1 MNGMRPLPPDIHVP
15 EKRKRNYKL
24 LIDPILKKGTEKIY
38 RYDGVVPGQESLY
51 PPVQIRDPRSRLAL
65 LWSRTECAELP
76 VPRFKI
82 DNNYVGS
89 PPKLEIT
96 ISNLNDNIN
105 KAFLEE
111 LLKKYGTVEESQIFY
126 HPNTKKH
133 LGLAKITFTTTQA
146 AKFCVEKLNH
156 SSVMGNI
163 LKVFFDPF
171 GKECNQ
177 LYEEI
182 VSNRPRTNSA
192 SDNERWPVVQNCDPR
207 RRSNLT
213 ERERLNYNEYGN
225 SKSEYMM
232 TQKVGHNEIP
242 NQHAAYKGDTITP
255 SHSDYGYNSETT
267 YYSGHSDRS
276 FSVPSDYSGYQSNQ
290 SNQSTPLSYDSGFS
304 YKHGSYLVSSHIPQQ
319 QPGMPSMTHTNRISN
334 SSRWESV
341 HQHQRTSS
349 SLPTTWEQR
358 SVVQRNEIK
367 QQVSWENN
375 TSSPSWDSQKFS
387 HGRQR
392 QPTQSDSSSSRHSPL
407 RGSLDSRIEL
417 LLKQTEGKGPAFLDL
432 GSTLGSPAFD
442 TDSSTS
448 TREKNLMGPPEDL
461 TFAEEAAAAA
471 AAAAAPLPSV
481 DSSPIPPLP
490 ESDDLPPPPPEEEE
504 NSNEI
509 LSTPPSPFLN
519 ASEYFKW
526 AQITRDIDNGKLTS
540 LENDDFLYEP
550 ERNDDSDLKSSLN
563 LLKLSE
569 IQFKHVSEID
579 NEDEKKTTDSELNNN
594 DHIQNCSQND
604 KESTPVRDE
613 PPEPPTEANETVE
626 DKNEDND
633 NVDDD
638 DDRMSLSSLSSGGE
652 KLEVNEMPLPQCI
665 SHQSTQE
672 NLVYRQPPIA
682 GSNYVPMYPV
692 PEHGYAPGTINTAL
706 PSTSMASPYLN
717 ATSSHV
723 APHPTYMNHPMY
735 PSEHVKLMA
744 RMGIWKPGM
753 GSGVY
758 ESYYGSYPPPGYR
771 DSIHSRNY
779 SIPPPP
785 YAPGQDSRIAAMS
798 RGMGPYPPGSNLY
811 MYMRDQTNYNTVP
824 TQQNSISNYYSNNY
838 WSTTAMHP
846 QQPYHHRPWHQEQ
859 SIKEDPH
866 MPTVRGVLNTV
877 VSELKEIM
885 KRDLCKKIVEN
896 SAFKSFEQWWD
907 EQERESKECNQLYEE
922 IVSNRPRT
930 NSASDNERWPV
941 VQNCD
946 PRRRSNLTER
956 ERLNYNEYGN
966 SKSEYMMTQ
975 KVGHNEIPNQH
986 AAYKGDTITPSHS
999 DYGYN
1004 SETTYY
1010 SGHSDRSFS
1019 VPSDYSGYQSNQ
1031 SNQSTPLSYDSGF
1044 SYKHGSYLVS
1054 SHIPQQQPGMPSM
1067 THTNRISNSSRWESV
1082 HQHQRTSSSLP
1093 TTWEQRSVV
1102 QRNEIK
1108 QQVSWENNT
1117 SSPSWDSQ
1125 KFSHGRQRQPTQSD
1139 SSSSRHSPL
1148 RGSLDSRI
1156 ELLLKQT
1163 EGKGPAFLDLGSTLG
1178 SPAFDTDSSTSTREK
1193 NLMGPPEDLT
1203 FAEEAAA
1210 AAAAAAAPLP
1220 SVDSSPIPPL
1230 PESDDLPPPPPEEE
1244 ENSNEI
1250 LSTPPSPFLNA
1261 SEYFKWAQI
1270 TRDIDNGKLTSL
1282 ENDDF
1287 LYEPERNDDSDLKS
1301 SLNLLKLSEIQFKHV
1316 SEIDNEDEKKTTDS
1330 ELNNNDHIQNCSQ
1343 NDKESTPVRD
1353 EPPEPPTEA
1362 NETVEDKNED
1372 NDNVDDD
1379 DDRMSLSSLSSGG
1392 EKLEVN
1398 EMPLPQCISHQSTQ
1412 ENLVYRQPPI
1422 AGSNYVPMY
1431 PVPEHGYAPGT
1442 INTAL
1447 PSTSMASPY
1456 LNATSSHVAPHPTYM
1471 NHPMYPSEHVKL
1483 MARMGIW
1490 KPGMGSGVY
1499 ESYYGSYPP
1508 PGYRDSIHSRNYS
1521 IPPPPYAPGQDS
1533 RIAAMSRGMGPYP
1546 PGSNLYMYM
1555 RDQTN
1560 YNTVPTQQNSISN
1573 YYSNNY
1579 WSTTAMH
1586 PQQPYHHRPWHQEQS
1601 IKEDPHMPT
1610 VRGVLNTVVSELKEI
1625 MKRDLCKK
1633 IVENSAFKSFEQWW
1647 DEQERESKNK
1657 SSEGMNNQE
1666 KTNSGEKSKTEFTP
1680 LCSLFDSSRSDLG
1693 LGYGLD
1699 SMGFGLG
1706 LRAVIPKMPSFRVK
1720 RKPPSPP
1727 PMDEDDSKRDFDSD
1741 NDMDKLYDSE
1751 TESPMRQNSFQ
1762 TMQSTEEEPSTQ
1774 ESDSDRISEGESSSD
1789 ESSDEESSSAA
1800 SESESEIEE
1809 SEEESESEDEK
1820 TEDSQI
1826 ETEMLSDLDSTKD
1839 TEMAPISEIDAKKEK
1854 SISESVTEDKKTTD
1868 SVEEQSVI
1876 SNKIKDAVFEKVKI
1890 KTEVFDD
1897 NAADVEMS
1905 KKKTSELM
1913 NETEK
1918 QMLSKEES
1926 RSLENDAT
1934 EALLALAAGF
1944 NSFTDNHAFEDKQKI
1959 ERAKNDYVKSEI
1971 TWKEELVN
1979 GEMDVSVSTLPEQEL
1994 PCVTSKVE
2002 EVSTVSMDVDVAQ
2015 EVPTEVPEH
2024 HIVLDHSYCIPSS
2037 VKLADVNKLDSN
2049 VDSVIESVIRGP
2061 PVMLDHEYIRTRL
2074 PSPEPKSKQ
2083 KKPSKSRRTKLK
2095 PIVQEIEEPETKV
2108 VFQKREV
2115 LEEMNILYE
2124 FLKTGIDAEDVQHLK
2139 RSYDAMLQ
2147 DDIQLYWLNDTHWVD
2162 HPPTNVPLP
2171 PKKKKKDEYSRIH
2184 ATGCARTEGYY
2195 KMDMHEKA
2203 HHKEQ
2208 VASTI
2213 LESIEIELDPTS
2225 KARIAAQATREAR
2238 SNQRRLLTSLGES
2251 DFTSDLLKF
2260 NQLKFRKKQ
2269 LKFARSRIHDWGL
2282 FALEPIAAD
2291 EMVIEYVGQMIRPIV
2306 ADLRETKYTEL
2317 GIGSSYLFRVDSE
2330 TIIDATRCG
2339 NLARFINHS
2348 CNPNCYA
2355 KVITVEGQKKIVI
2368 YSKQAINVNEE
2379 ITYDYKFPIEDE
2391 KIPCLCGAPQ
2401 CRGYLN

>member
-65 LWSRTECAELP
+65 LWSRNECAELP

-133 LGLAKITFTTTQA
+133 LGLARITFTTTQA

-171 GKECNQ
+171 GKECTQ

-182 VSNRPRTNSA
+182 VSNRPRTNSS
-192 SDNERWPVVQNCDPR
+192 SDNERWPTVQNCDPR
-207 RRSNLT
+207 RRSNTT
-213 ERERLNYNEYGN
+213 ERERVNYNEYGN
-225 SKSEYMM
+225 SKGEYMI
-232 TQKVGHNEIP
+232 TQKVGHSEIS
-242 NQHAAYKGDTITP
+242 NQHTAYKGDTITP

-267 YYSGHSDRS
+267 YFSGHSDRS
-276 FSVPSDYSGYQSNQ
+276 FSIPSDYSGYQSNQ

-304 YKHGSYLVSSHIPQQ
+304 YKHGSYLVNSHLSQQ
-319 QPGMPSMTHTNRISN
+319 QPGISSMTHTNRISN
-334 SSRWESV
+334 SSRWESS

-349 SLPTTWEQR
+349 SLPSTWEQR
-358 SVVQRNEIK
+358 TVVQRNEIK
-367 QQVSWENN
+367 QVSWENN
-375 TSSPSWDSQKFS
+375 TSSSPSWDSQKFS

-392 QPTQSDSSSSRHSPL
+392 QATQPESSSSSSSRHSPL

-461 TFAEEAAAAA
+461 TFAEEAA
-471 AAAAAPLPSV
+471 PLPSV

-490 ESDDLPPPPPEEEE
+490 ECDDLPPPPPEEDE

-526 AQITRDIDNGKLTS
+526 AQITRDLDNGKLIS
-540 LENDDFLYEP
+540 IDNDEFMCEP
-550 ERNDDSDLKSSLN
+550 EKNDDSNLKSSLN
-563 LLKLSE
+563 FLKLSDM
-569 IQFKHVSEID
+569 QFRHTSEID
-579 NEDEKKTTDSELNNN
+579 IEDEKKKIESEQNN
-594 DHIQNCSQND
+594 DNLQNCSLND

-613 PPEPPTEANETVE
+613 PPELPLETNEIKE
-626 DKNEDND
+626 EKQDDD
-633 NVDDD
+633 HDD

-665 SHQSTQE
+665 SHQSTSE
-672 NLVYRQPPIA
+672 NLVYRQPPM
-682 GSNYVPMYPV
+682 GSSSYVAMYSV
-692 PEHGYAPGTINTAL
+692 PEHAYPAGSLTTAI
-706 PSTSMASPYLN
+706 PSSNMASPYLTAN
-717 ATSSHV
+717 SSHV
-723 APHPTYMNHPMY
+723 APHPTYINHPMY

-758 ESYYGSYPPPGYR
+758 ESYYGGYPPPGYR
-771 DSIHSRNY
+771 DSSIHSRNY
-779 SIPPPP
+779 SVPPPP
-785 YAPGQDSRIAAMS
+785 FPPGQDNRIAAMT

-811 MYMRDQTNYNTVP
+811 MYMREQTNYNTVP
-824 TQQNSISNYYSNNY
+824 TQQNSIGNYYSNNY
-838 WSTTAMHP
+838 WSTSAMHQ

-877 VSELKEIM
+877 V
-885 KRDLCKKIVEN
+885 C
-896 SAFKSFEQWWD
+896 
-907 EQERESKECNQLYEE
+907 
-922 IVSNRPRT
+922 
-930 NSASDNERWPV
+930 
-941 VQNCD
+941 
-946 PRRRSNLTER
+946 
-956 ERLNYNEYGN
+956 
-966 SKSEYMMTQ
+966 
-975 KVGHNEIPNQH
+975 
-986 AAYKGDTITPSHS
+986 
-999 DYGYN
+999 
-1004 SETTYY
+1004 
-1010 SGHSDRSFS
+1010 
-1019 VPSDYSGYQSNQ
+1019 
-1031 SNQSTPLSYDSGF
+1031 
-1044 SYKHGSYLVS
+1044 
-1054 SHIPQQQPGMPSM
+1054 
-1067 THTNRISNSSRWESV
+1067 
-1082 HQHQRTSSSLP
+1082 
-1093 TTWEQRSVV
+1093 
-1102 QRNEIK
+1102 
-1108 QQVSWENNT
+1108 
-1117 SSPSWDSQ
+1117 
-1125 KFSHGRQRQPTQSD
+1125 
-1139 SSSSRHSPL
+1139 
-1148 RGSLDSRI
+1148 
-1156 ELLLKQT
+1156 
-1163 EGKGPAFLDLGSTLG
+1163 
-1178 SPAFDTDSSTSTREK
+1178 
-1193 NLMGPPEDLT
+1193 
-1203 FAEEAAA
+1203 
-1210 AAAAAAAPLP
+1210 
-1220 SVDSSPIPPL
+1220 
-1230 PESDDLPPPPPEEE
+1230 
-1244 ENSNEI
+1244 
-1250 LSTPPSPFLNA
+1250 
-1261 SEYFKWAQI
+1261 
-1270 TRDIDNGKLTSL
+1270 
-1282 ENDDF
+1282 
-1287 LYEPERNDDSDLKS
+1287 
-1301 SLNLLKLSEIQFKHV
+1301 
-1316 SEIDNEDEKKTTDS
+1316 
-1330 ELNNNDHIQNCSQ
+1330 
-1343 NDKESTPVRD
+1343 
-1353 EPPEPPTEA
+1353 
-1362 NETVEDKNED
+1362 
-1372 NDNVDDD
+1372 
-1379 DDRMSLSSLSSGG
+1379 
-1392 EKLEVN
+1392 
-1398 EMPLPQCISHQSTQ
+1398 
-1412 ENLVYRQPPI
+1412 
-1422 AGSNYVPMY
+1422 
-1431 PVPEHGYAPGT
+1431 
-1442 INTAL
+1442 
-1447 PSTSMASPY
+1447 
-1456 LNATSSHVAPHPTYM
+1456 
-1471 NHPMYPSEHVKL
+1471 
-1483 MARMGIW
+1483 
-1490 KPGMGSGVY
+1490 
-1499 ESYYGSYPP
+1499 
-1508 PGYRDSIHSRNYS
+1508 
-1521 IPPPPYAPGQDS
+1521 
-1533 RIAAMSRGMGPYP
+1533 
-1546 PGSNLYMYM
+1546 
-1555 RDQTN
+1555 
-1560 YNTVPTQQNSISN
+1560 
-1573 YYSNNY
+1573 
-1579 WSTTAMH
+1579 
-1586 PQQPYHHRPWHQEQS
+1586 
-1601 IKEDPHMPT
+1601 
-1610 VRGVLNTVVSELKEI
+1610 ELKEI

-1657 SSEGMNNQE
+1657 SSEGLNNQE
-1666 KTNSGEKSKTEFTP
+1666 KVNSGDKIKTEVTP
-1680 LCSLFDSSRSDLG
+1680 LCSLFDSSRSDPG

-1751 TESPMRQNSFQ
+1751 TESPTRQNFQ

-1774 ESDSDRISEGESSSD
+1774 ESDSDRISDGESSSD

-1800 SESESEIEE
+1800 SESESELEE

-1820 TEDSQI
+1820 TEDSHVDA
-1826 ETEMLSDLDSTKD
+1826 EFLSDFEITKD
-1839 TEMAPISEIDAKKEK
+1839 TEMDSLIDVDLKKEK
-1854 SISESVTEDKKTTD
+1854 SLSESTPEDLKIVD
-1868 SVEEQSVI
+1868 SIKESPTV
-1876 SNKIKDAVFEKVKI
+1876 SNKPEETIFEKVK
-1890 KTEVFDD
+1890 TEIDNLDD
-1897 NAADVEMS
+1897 STIDNKVSENKVPKLTDDV
-1905 KKKTSELM
+1905 
-1913 NETEK
+1913 EK

-1944 NSFTDNHAFEDKQKI
+1944 NSFTDNCTFENKQKI
-1959 ERAKNDYVKSEI
+1959 ERSKNDYAKTDSCWNED
-1971 TWKEELVN
+1971 LVN

-1994 PCVTSKVE
+1994 PCTTSKVE
-2002 EVSTVSMDVDVAQ
+2002 DISTVDMNANLEVAQ
-2015 EVPTEVPEH
+2015 EVLTENLEH

-2037 VKLADVNKLDSN
+2037 VKLADLNKLDSN

-2061 PVMLDHEYIRTRL
+2061 PVMLDHEYIRTRI
-2074 PSPEPKSKQ
+2074 PSPELKPKSKSKQ
-2083 KKPSKSRRTKLK
+2083 KRPLKSRKTKLK
-2095 PIVQEIEEPETKV
+2095 PIVQEIEEYDTKV
-2108 VFQKREV
+2108 IFQKREV

-2124 FLKTGIDAEDVQHLK
+2124 FLKTGIDVEDVQHLK

-2162 HPPTNVPLP
+2162 HPPTNVSLP

-2184 ATGCARTEGYY
+2184 TTGSARTEGYY

-2213 LESIEIELDPTS
+2213 LEAIEIELDPTS

-2317 GIGSSYLFRVDSE
+2317 GIGSSYLFRVDLE

>member
-213 ERERLNYNEYGN
+213 ERERVNYNEYGN

-242 NQHAAYKGDTITP
+242 NQHAAYKCDTITP

-334 SSRWESV
+334 SSRWESG

-349 SLPTTWEQR
+349 SLPATWEQR

-471 AAAAAPLPSV
+471 APLPSI

-490 ESDDLPPPPPEEEE
+490 ESDDLPPPPPEEDE

-550 ERNDDSDLKSSLN
+550 ERNDDSDLKSSL
-563 LLKLSE
+563 S
-569 IQFKHVSEID
+569 
-579 NEDEKKTTDSELNNN
+579 
-594 DHIQNCSQND
+594 
-604 KESTPVRDE
+604 
-613 PPEPPTEANETVE
+613 
-626 DKNEDND
+626 
-633 NVDDD
+633 
-638 DDRMSLSSLSSGGE
+638 
-652 KLEVNEMPLPQCI
+652 
-665 SHQSTQE
+665 
-672 NLVYRQPPIA
+672 
-682 GSNYVPMYPV
+682 
-692 PEHGYAPGTINTAL
+692 
-706 PSTSMASPYLN
+706 
-717 ATSSHV
+717 
-723 APHPTYMNHPMY
+723 
-735 PSEHVKLMA
+735 
-744 RMGIWKPGM
+744 
-753 GSGVY
+753 
-758 ESYYGSYPPPGYR
+758 
-771 DSIHSRNY
+771 
-779 SIPPPP
+779 
-785 YAPGQDSRIAAMS
+785 
-798 RGMGPYPPGSNLY
+798 
-811 MYMRDQTNYNTVP
+811 
-824 TQQNSISNYYSNNY
+824 
-838 WSTTAMHP
+838 
-846 QQPYHHRPWHQEQ
+846 
-859 SIKEDPH
+859 
-866 MPTVRGVLNTV
+866 
-877 VSELKEIM
+877 
-885 KRDLCKKIVEN
+885 
-896 SAFKSFEQWWD
+896 
-907 EQERESKECNQLYEE
+907 
-922 IVSNRPRT
+922 
-930 NSASDNERWPV
+930 
-941 VQNCD
+941 
-946 PRRRSNLTER
+946 
-956 ERLNYNEYGN
+956 
-966 SKSEYMMTQ
+966 
-975 KVGHNEIPNQH
+975 
-986 AAYKGDTITPSHS
+986 
-999 DYGYN
+999 
-1004 SETTYY
+1004 
-1010 SGHSDRSFS
+1010 
-1019 VPSDYSGYQSNQ
+1019 
-1031 SNQSTPLSYDSGF
+1031 
-1044 SYKHGSYLVS
+1044 
-1054 SHIPQQQPGMPSM
+1054 
-1067 THTNRISNSSRWESV
+1067 
-1082 HQHQRTSSSLP
+1082 
-1093 TTWEQRSVV
+1093 
-1102 QRNEIK
+1102 
-1108 QQVSWENNT
+1108 
-1117 SSPSWDSQ
+1117 
-1125 KFSHGRQRQPTQSD
+1125 
-1139 SSSSRHSPL
+1139 
-1148 RGSLDSRI
+1148 
-1156 ELLLKQT
+1156 
-1163 EGKGPAFLDLGSTLG
+1163 
-1178 SPAFDTDSSTSTREK
+1178 
-1193 NLMGPPEDLT
+1193 
-1203 FAEEAAA
+1203 
-1210 AAAAAAAPLP
+1210 
-1220 SVDSSPIPPL
+1220 
-1230 PESDDLPPPPPEEE
+1230 
-1244 ENSNEI
+1244 
-1250 LSTPPSPFLNA
+1250 
-1261 SEYFKWAQI
+1261 
-1270 TRDIDNGKLTSL
+1270 
-1282 ENDDF
+1282 
-1287 LYEPERNDDSDLKS
+1287 
-1301 SLNLLKLSEIQFKHV
+1301 LLKLSEIQFKHV

-1839 TEMAPISEIDAKKEK
+1839 TEMASISEIDAKKEK
-1854 SISESVTEDKKTTD
+1854 SVSESVTEDKKTND

-1876 SNKIKDAVFEKVKI
+1876 SNKIKDAAFEKVKT
-1890 KTEVFDD
+1890 KTEDFDE
-1897 NAADVEMS
+1897 NTADLEMS
-1905 KKKTSELM
+1905 KKKVPELT

-1959 ERAKNDYVKSEI
+1959 ERAKNDYVKSDI
-1971 TWKEELVN
+1971 TWKEDLVN

-2037 VKLADVNKLDSN
+2037 VKLADLNKLDSN

-2095 PIVQEIEEPETKV
+2095 PLVQEVEEPETKV